1 MNKREEQVQEMV
13 GRDWTVLIHRGE
25 DGYLATVTKLPGCVT
40 VGESWAELDGMI
52 KEAIAAWIESALE
65 HGDPIPSPGTRVRGH
80 SGASS
85 CGQRRACT
93 GRSPVGQPARA

>member
-1 MNKREEQVQEMV
+1 VNKLEEQVQEMV

-25 DGYLATVTKLPGCVT
+25 DGYLATVTELPGCVT
-40 VGESWAELDGMI
+40 AGESWAELDGMI

-65 HGDPIPSPGTRVRGH
+65 HGDPIHRRAHEFAATR
-80 SGASS
+80 GASS